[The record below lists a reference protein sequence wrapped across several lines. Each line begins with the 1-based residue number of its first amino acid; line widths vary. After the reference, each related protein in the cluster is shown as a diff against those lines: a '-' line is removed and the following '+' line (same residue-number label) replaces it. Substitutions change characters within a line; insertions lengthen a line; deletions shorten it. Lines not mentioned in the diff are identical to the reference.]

1 MNTSFKKHEY
11 VNVPTKI
18 QGIIFYSM
26 LNRRHANPNVVK
38 ACEQA
43 IKEVCKNEN
52 EQKML
57 YEYVT
62 TESSYLTVSSKH
74 FYSKASLERLF
85 SKYLRTAAEKVTN
98 R

>member
-11 VNVPTKI
+11 VDIPTKI
-18 QGIIFYSM
+18 QGIVFYSM

-43 IKEVCKNEN
+43 IKEVCKNKN
-52 EQKML
+52 EKDML

-62 TESSYLTVSSKH
+62 TESSYVTVAGKH
-74 FYSKASLERLF
+74 FYSVRSLERLF
-85 SKYLRTAAEKVTN
+85 SKYLRTASAKVIN
-98 R
+98 L